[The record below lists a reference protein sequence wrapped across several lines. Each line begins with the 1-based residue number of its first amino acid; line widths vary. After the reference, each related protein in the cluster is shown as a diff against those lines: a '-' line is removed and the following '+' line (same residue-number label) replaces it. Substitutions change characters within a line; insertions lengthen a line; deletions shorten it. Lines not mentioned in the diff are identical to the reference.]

1 MVFVE
6 LRFVGC
12 WVQCIACFIKLS
24 FVSLMHP
31 ELDLTHILVC
41 QRFNIYVYDYCN
53 KRGYRKTARELL
65 HEARLPEDSR
75 PPIDAKQG
83 LLFE

>member
-1 MVFVE
+1 ME

-24 FVSLMHP
+24 FCF
-31 ELDLTHILVC
+31 LDTPRTGSDSHSIC

>member
-1 MVFVE
+1 MLGSVHSVFH
-6 LRFVGC
+6 
-12 WVQCIACFIKLS
+12 QQS
-24 FVSLMHP
+24 FASLMHSKRTGS
-31 ELDLTHILVC
+31 DSHSIC